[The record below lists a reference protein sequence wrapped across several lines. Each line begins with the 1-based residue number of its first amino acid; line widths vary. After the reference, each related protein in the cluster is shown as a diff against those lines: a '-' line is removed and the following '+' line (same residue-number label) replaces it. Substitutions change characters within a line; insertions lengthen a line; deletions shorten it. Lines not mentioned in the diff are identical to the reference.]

1 MCLCVLLQFDVLA
14 GIAVAFTI
22 VPQSISY
29 AAITGVPA
37 HMGLYGAFLPVIMYA
52 GGKTCTA
59 PPHCSRLQKGCSRAS
74 RVHTE
79 QQQQQQQQ
87 QQQT

>member
-52 GGKTCTA
+52 GGCMIMTISRRV
-59 PPHCSRLQKGCSRAS
+59 CSIAALTPCCRI
-74 RVHTE
+74 
-79 QQQQQQQQ
+79 QQSVY
-87 QQQT
+87 